1 MRKII
6 LSCFVG
12 LAFLAVACS
21 NNPKSIELTEH
32 LTWSYIDETNSSLL
46 WDQKIIIGPGS
57 ITLKCGKIYVWG
69 MEHKQT
75 VSTFFILNLKTGEI
89 IKNPEIWDI
98 VHKYNIQVDFNQG
111 YTQAEI
117 FGEQKSMLAMKR
129 LMDDIKRL
137 KEEK

>member
-1 MRKII
+1 
-6 LSCFVG
+6 
-12 LAFLAVACS
+12 
-21 NNPKSIELTEH
+21 
-32 LTWSYIDETNSSLL
+32 
-46 WDQKIIIGPGS
+46 
-57 ITLKCGKIYVWG
+57 